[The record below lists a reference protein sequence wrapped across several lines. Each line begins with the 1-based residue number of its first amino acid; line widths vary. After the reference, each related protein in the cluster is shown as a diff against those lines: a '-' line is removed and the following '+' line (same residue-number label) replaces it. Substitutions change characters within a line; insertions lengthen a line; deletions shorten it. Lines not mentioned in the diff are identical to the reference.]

1 MHVQAVSDWRD
12 RARVVGFFGRLA
24 VKEHVRPSL
33 HVRPLVAELFLT
45 DNCNLTCVSCAC
57 WRTTTRDEL
66 STDEWKAVLDQLKPA
81 GIVKANFTGGEP
93 LLRKD
98 APELMAYAHARGIRS
113 LHLNT
118 NAVLLNEAR
127 RTAVLEAGV
136 RSFNISVDGPT
147 AVTHNLIRGRNAFER
162 TTANLEPLLAQR
174 RRLGLRIRLNFTVM
188 RSTVASLPDMMRFTQ
203 SLGLPAVPEPGH
215 RPHVPVPRRP
225 GERRVRRCHR
235 RRRPGIVARSRR
247 SCAPTPP
254 DCPASPSSG
263 TCGGTSRE
271 VTQNDLP
278 CAESQLKLMIHS
290 RGEIGG
296 CWGHDGADNIRTT
309 TVAAVI
315 DSSGY
320 RDQHERLFRK
330 DCQGCGSNYS
340 LESGVAAQDP
350 PRQRVVAFRTP
361 DAGDRRPMSRESD
374 ILFDGLAAHYDEHFA
389 VPHRQAYDRLAWEL
403 TLEQLPAPGARILDV
418 GCGIGRWAGDLIALD
433 YELTGIEPA
442 PAMAARSAQRVP
454 AMRLLTESVETA
466 ELEPESF
473 DVALAMGSLQYC
485 EDPTAAFARIH
496 DWLVPGGCVLRARR
510 FPAGAGARAAP
521 GGSGPM
527 RPATG
532 WISRKGAGSSDRPA
546 RRCRLFD
553 RSSLQMALHKAGFDV
568 TGDARTAR
576 RCDDLGPRGAQPA
589 TGFDVDGAA
598 AP

>member
-57 WRTTTRDEL
+57 WRTTTRNEL
-66 STDEWKAVLDQLKPA
+66 SSDEWKAVLDQLKPA

-98 APELMAYAHARGIRS
+98 APELMAHASSRGIRS

-162 TTANLEPLLAQR
+162 TTTNLEPLLAQR

-203 SLGLPAVPEPGH
+203 GLGLPLYLNLATDHTFLFRDDQVSAESTVATDDIDRALSEIEKILREDPAGLPSFAELGYL
-215 RPHVPVPRRP
+215 RR
-225 GERRVRRCHR
+225 HF
-235 RRRPGIVARSRR
+235 S
-247 SCAPTPP
+247 
-254 DCPASPSSG
+254 
-263 TCGGTSRE
+263 E
-271 VTQNDLP
+271 VTQDDLP

-296 CWGHDGADNIRTT
+296 CWGHDGADNVRTT

-315 DSSGY
+315 DSCGY
-320 RDQHERLFRK
+320 RAQHERLFRK

-340 LESGVAAQDP
+340 LN
-350 PRQRVVAFRTP
+350 
-361 DAGDRRPMSRESD
+361 
-374 ILFDGLAAHYDEHFA
+374 
-389 VPHRQAYDRLAWEL
+389 LAWRPKTHL
-403 TLEQLPAPGARILDV
+403 DNALWRAGRRTLATV
-418 GCGIGRWAGDLIALD
+418 GR
-433 YELTGIEPA
+433 
-442 PAMAARSAQRVP
+442 
-454 AMRLLTESVETA
+454 
-466 ELEPESF
+466 
-473 DVALAMGSLQYC
+473 
-485 EDPTAAFARIH
+485 
-496 DWLVPGGCVLRARR
+496 
-510 FPAGAGARAAP
+510 
-521 GGSGPM
+521 
-527 RPATG
+527 
-532 WISRKGAGSSDRPA
+532 
-546 RRCRLFD
+546 
-553 RSSLQMALHKAGFDV
+553 
-568 TGDARTAR
+568 
-576 RCDDLGPRGAQPA
+576 
-589 TGFDVDGAA
+589 
-598 AP
+598 